1 MAASRASAE
10 ILREIH
16 QDLEYVYSCILVYVT
31 VQKKKN
37 DDDAH
42 DNDVMTVFRKTE

>member
-10 ILREIH
+10 ILREIN
-16 QDLEYVYSCILVYVT
+16 QNLEYVYSRILVYFT
-31 VQKKKN
+31 VQKKRN

-42 DNDVMTVFRKTE
+42 DNDMMTVFRKTE